1 MSRKIW
7 LPGWKDRRTPGWL
20 KGIIAL
26 ILVGVMTFTVL
37 FCAVFFGAYDHV
49 EGDPEVMLILGCQ
62 VKPWGPSVLLQDR
75 LNKALDYLED
85 RPEMTVVVS
94 GGQGPDEHIT
104 EARAMADYLM
114 ERGVAPEH
122 ILLEEKSHNTVQNFR
137 YSRKLLEEVGYDL
150 EENEILVV
158 SNGFHL
164 TRARMLAQRT
174 GFEDVSTLAAPSSHI
189 PSRIKM
195 YIREPLALA
204 KSFVFDR

>member
-1 MSRKIW
+1 MIRKSEVS
-7 LPGWKDRRTPGWL
+7 GFRGRRRPCWL
-20 KGIIAL
+20 KGLIAL
-26 ILVGVMTFTVL
+26 ILVGVVSFTGL
-37 FCAVFFGAYDHV
+37 FAAVVYGSYDHI
-49 EGDPEVMLILGCQ
+49 EGEPEVMVVLGCQ
-62 VKPWGPSVLLQDR
+62 VKPWGPSILLQDR
-75 LNKALDYLED
+75 LDKALDYLED
-85 RPEMTVVVS
+85 HPDMTVVVS

-114 ERGVAPEH
+114 EHGVDGEN
-122 ILLEEKSHNTVQNFR
+122 ILLEEQSHNTVQNFR
-137 YSRKLLEEVGYDL
+137 CSRRLLEEAGYDL
-150 EENEILVV
+150 EETQVLVV

-164 TRARMLAQRT
+164 TRARMLAGRT